1 MQSVV
6 ESDSE
11 DDGDSFVRKTVHPSC
26 PAESTIWKKR
36 RRFIAWN
43 SKPAIMASDL
53 LKSKAVAMKSREE
66 FASLERDEERWAECF
81 EISRHKLNTSLTTC
95 QERNNRLRLESKH
108 LYEMVL
114 HECGPGLSVRKRRA
128 SQMREILEELD
139 DRQMQLETSIE
150 EYERIATSLSANGAK
165 LNGDA
170 TLALLNEDV
179 NCTATTAVA
188 TPHSWPIVHMSIDEL
203 DYPEDAVIF
212 SALSDGIDDPK
223 RTLAYQDE
231 GNENGNGSSNV
242 KLATTRRKESRAR
255 NVKKQKSTTN
265 DESIDKDEVHENDDD
280 EDSDGTVFDGNC
292 RAGSLAEFCSMFA
305 AVDSSVRLGE
315 ASLADLDP
323 FFSDDEN
330 EIDGSVSNVVSV
342 GKGGLK
348 TSGNGSSSSS
358 AKVLPIAAKALTAG
372 QKAAS
377 LKAAGTWDSSIEY
390 QKEVKLAKPYVMPK
404 DKTKDGSSDLHWAQC
419 VAAASQCSD
428 LVRVGAL
435 NKSNPIVPRTR
446 LARGA
451 GSCAVNLSAFATSR
465 TPRGVPLIISPLSQ
479 YEDRFLGSLCGSLT
493 GIGAETALNRSVLI
507 ALSSDSNSISHSGV
521 TTPLITTT
529 NATASAEPSPQAS
542 NRSSVDKK
550 VTNNNVVNVNSFRD
564 EILRLEKQDTVAVH
578 VSVQLPAC
586 LVAAE
591 DAALE
596 RCRLQSLAAA
606 AENKIKRLR
615 ASNIEWCRQSAE
627 TGQSLVR
634 SKALF
639 SQAHRDD
646 INEYKI
652 IRRELL
658 TYGIVT
664 AKDTD
669 PPLSPVGEYAPIG
682 SLHVVGKGR
691 GGGGPINRKGVRS
704 IRGLNF
710 AVANAALLSS
720 SPVPPFGIPFGSAV
734 LPLDA
739 TASIAAMVGFT
750 DPGVGPVDDEIFVDD
765 ASLIDPEEFDSE
777 ADFNGSASQDSLL
790 GAKGKGGAVAGKP
803 KGKGRIYGKSK
814 ADDDCER
821 PDSPVPDDSG
831 EQSTLESMSQGNAD
845 SPMTSNGIKKR
856 GSGAGKGLNAVGNA
870 ISSEVPTLIPVT
882 VAPVKRRGAGYA
894 PYAVTSTAGSTR
906 RR

>member
-1 MQSVV
+1 M
-6 ESDSE
+6 
-11 DDGDSFVRKTVHPSC
+11 RKTVHPSC

-36 RRFIAWN
+36 RRYIAWN

-95 QERNNRLRLESKH
+95 QERNNRLRLEAKH

-139 DRQMQLETSIE
+139 DRQLQLETNIE
-150 EYERIATSLSANGAK
+150 EYERIALSISANDAK
-165 LNGDA
+165 SDSDA
-170 TLALLNEDV
+170 TVALLNEEV
-179 NCTATTAVA
+179 NCAATTAVA
-188 TPHSWPIVHMSIDEL
+188 ACHSWPVVHMTIDEL

-223 RTLAYQDE
+223 RALAYQDE
-231 GNENGNGSSNV
+231 GNENGNGSSNA
-242 KLATTRRKESRAR
+242 KLSTTRRKENRTR
-255 NVKKQKSTTN
+255 NIKRQKVSVN
-265 DESIDKDEVHENDDD
+265 DEINDKNEVHENDDD

-330 EIDGSVSNVVSV
+330 EIDGSITNVVSG

-358 AKVLPIAAKALTAG
+358 AKTLPIAAKALTAG
-372 QKAAS
+372 QKAAT
-377 LKAAGTWDSSIEY
+377 LKAASTWDSSVEY
-390 QKEVKLAKPYVMPK
+390 QKEAKLAKPYLMPK
-404 DKTKDGSSDLHWAQC
+404 DKTKDGDSELHWAQC
-419 VAAASQCSD
+419 VAAASQCPD

-435 NKSNPIVPRTR
+435 NRSNPIAPRTR
-446 LARGA
+446 LARGV

-479 YEDRFLGSLCGSLT
+479 YEDRFLGSVCGSLT
-493 GIGAETALNRSVLI
+493 GIGAETALNRNVLR
-507 ALSSDSNSISHSGV
+507 ALSLDCSSNFQSGV
-521 TTPLITTT
+521 ILPLNVST

-550 VTNNNVVNVNSFRD
+550 NPNNNVVNVNSFRD
-564 EILRLEKQDTVAVH
+564 EMIRLEKQDTVAVH

-639 SQAHRDD
+639 AQAHRDD

-739 TASIAAMVGFT
+739 TASIATMVGFT
-750 DPGVGPVDDEIFVDD
+750 DPGVGAVDDEVYVDD
-765 ASLIDPEEFDSE
+765 ASLVDPDEFDSE
-777 ADFNGSASQDSLL
+777 ADFNGGASQDSFL
-790 GAKGKGGAVAGKP
+790 GTKGKGGAVASKP

-814 ADDDCER
+814 AEDDCER
-821 PDSPVPDDSG
+821 PESPLPDDS
-831 EQSTLESMSQGNAD
+831 EDQNTLESMSQGNAD
-845 SPMTSNGIKKR
+845 SPMTSNGVKKR
-856 GSGAGKGLNAVGNA
+856 GGAGVKGPNPAGSA
-870 ISSEVPTLIPVT
+870 ISSEVPIPVT
-882 VAPVKRRGAGYA
+882 VAAVKRRGAGSA
-894 PYAVTSTAGSTR
+894 TAITATATATR